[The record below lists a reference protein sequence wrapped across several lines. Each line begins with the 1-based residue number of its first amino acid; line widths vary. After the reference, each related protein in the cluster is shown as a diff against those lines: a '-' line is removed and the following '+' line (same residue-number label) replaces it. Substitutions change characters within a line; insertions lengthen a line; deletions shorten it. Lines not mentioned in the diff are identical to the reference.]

1 LTVAKVLSVTPD
13 ERGKKY
19 HIDID
24 VDGKSSSYT
33 VSAEVYGEIGLLT
46 VGDELDE
53 YAFSVVRHS
62 HECYL
67 ALKRA
72 YYYLGSRD
80 RSRKELKTKIVEAGF
95 SAEAAQYAVDRLDE
109 LGYINEAE
117 QLERAVLREANTSL
131 RGPRLIIDK
140 LRMKGY
146 DQSEIRRTVDRL
158 VDEGAIDF
166 KANFERLA
174 EKKRV
179 TDDKRYALK
188 YRYGYEF

>member
-1 LTVAKVLSVTPD
+1 MVKVLSVIPD
-13 ERGKKY
+13 EKGKKY

-24 VDGKSSSYT
+24 EDGKRSSYT
-33 VSAEVYGEIGLLT
+33 VSAEAYAEIGSPISDLW
-46 VGDELDE
+46 LDE
-53 YAFSVVRHS
+53 YALSVVRYS

-72 YYYLGSRD
+72 YYYLGARD
-80 RSRKELKTKIVEAGF
+80 RSRLELKNKLTEAGY
-95 SAEAAQYAVDRLDE
+95 SSDAAEYAVVRLTE
-109 LGYINEAE
+109 LGYIDEE
-117 QLERAVLREANTSL
+117 GQLERAVLREANTSL
-131 RGPRLIIDK
+131 RGPRLIVDK

-146 DQSEIRRTVDRL
+146 GSSDIRRVIDRL
-158 VDEGAIDF
+158 VDTGEIDF
-166 KANFERLA
+166 KENFERLA

>member
-1 LTVAKVLSVTPD
+1 MAKVLSVNPD
-13 ERGKKY
+13 AKGKRY

-24 VDGKSSSYT
+24 ECGKTTSYT
-33 VSAEVYGEIGLLT
+33 VSAEAYGEIGLPT

-53 YAFSVVRHS
+53 YAFGVVCFEHES
-62 HECYL
+62 HL
-67 ALKRA
+67 AIKRA

-80 RSRKELKTKIVEAGF
+80 RSRRELKAKLTEAGYSVEA
-95 SAEAAQYAVDRLDE
+95 SERAVERLSE
-109 LGYINEAE
+109 LGYIDEE
-117 QLERAVLREANTSL
+117 VQLERAILREANTSL
-131 RGPRLIIDK
+131 RGPRLITDK

-146 DQSEIRRTVDRL
+146 DTADIRRVTERL

-174 EKKRV
+174 DKKRV
-179 TDDKRYALK
+179 TDDKRYTLK